1 MQALGGPGRKAR
13 RIEGNLAIG
22 ISFSFPRERLL
33 TCSGFLQ
40 RLSLVER
47 TLYVSYT
54 VPAQYQVQYTAD
66 KMSVQT
72 LRQIVSAPQ
81 LWSICSL
88 LFLHL
93 KVQKGFVCLRVDAT
107 TLLHLAT
114 LLCTYPTPGTNDA
127 SHLGTARH
135 KTS

>member
-1 MQALGGPGRKAR
+1 M
-13 RIEGNLAIG
+13 
-22 ISFSFPRERLL
+22 F
-33 TCSGFLQ
+33 GFFQ

-93 KVQKGFVCLRVDAT
+93 KVQNGFVLFACIDAT
-107 TLLHLAT
+107 TGDKDSSSFSHSPVHLSHPWHKRLSPWDSSPQNQLKECRNKT
-114 LLCTYPTPGTNDA
+114 FPSREDPGGV
-127 SHLGTARH
+127 LGPEGAVP
-135 KTS
+135 KT